1 MNKILITIIFILF
14 TNTALS
20 NTFAPLPKNDCRK
33 YLNDRDLYEGVNRR
47 EYSDGTSKKPLIV
60 GIGSSNLSE
69 WGIDK
74 KGKAYEILKYRTDQ
88 AVLYSQQEAIGQA
101 LSSLLAVKGVETMNI
116 PVDKNLDIDVKIKAV
131 KIIFNQKEESVCSV
145 IVIIPN
151 N

>member
-20 NTFAPLPKNDCRK
+20 NTFAPPPINDCRK
-33 YLNDRDLYEGVNRR
+33 YLIDRDLYEGLNQR
-47 EYSDGTSKKPLIV
+47 SNGDGTFREFFL
-60 GIGSSNLSE
+60 GIGISSLSM
-69 WGIDK
+69 WGRDE
-74 KGKAYEILKYRTDQ
+74 KGKAYEILKYRTDE
-88 AVLYSQQEAIGQA
+88 AVLYSQSEAIGQA

-131 KIIFNQKEESVCSV
+131 KIIFNYKEESVCSV

>member
-20 NTFAPLPKNDCRK
+20 KTFTSPSDACKK
-33 YLNDRDLYEGVNRR
+33 YLQEINLKEGVNRR

-60 GIGSSNLSE
+60 GIGISSLSM
-69 WGIDK
+69 WGRDE

-88 AVLYSQQEAIGQA
+88 AVLYSQSEAIGQA
-101 LSSLLAVKGVETMNI
+101 LSSLLALKGVETMNI

-131 KIIFNQKEESVCSV
+131 KIIFDQKKESVCSV

>member
-1 MNKILITIIFILF
+1 MNKILITIIFILL

-20 NTFAPLPKNDCRK
+20 NTFVPTPSDACTK
-33 YLNDRDLYEGVNRR
+33 YLNDRDLKRGLNERSNG
-47 EYSDGTSKKPLIV
+47 DGTFRKFFL

-74 KGKAYEILKYRTDQ
+74 KGKAYEIWKYPTDQ

>member
-20 NTFAPLPKNDCRK
+20 NTFAPPISDACRK
-33 YLNDRDLYEGVNRR
+33 YLNDRDLYEGLN
-47 EYSDGTSKKPLIV
+47 EKSNGDGTFRKFFL

-74 KGKAYEILKYRTDQ
+74 KGKAYEMWKYPTDQ
-88 AVLYSQQEAIGQA
+88 AVLYSQSEAFGDA

-131 KIIFNQKEESVCSV
+131 KIIFDQKKEFVCSV